1 MNSKTSLLL
10 VGIGGYG
17 NSYVSA
23 LLDSIHHQNLFSI
36 TGAVDPN
43 PAACERLGELKS
55 RGVQIHPSLESFYSA
70 GQADMAVI
78 CSPLHLH
85 ADQTCFALE
94 HGSHILCEKPLCATP
109 DQAKQM
115 AAAQKQAKKHVGIGY
130 QWSYSRAIQ
139 QLKADIL
146 AGTLGKPIRLRTL
159 SLWPRDEAYYLRN
172 RWAGRK
178 RDANGTWIL
187 DSPVNNACAHHL
199 HNMLYILGDKPGS
212 SVVPQ
217 SLVAELYRGHAIE
230 NYDTAAVRA
239 ITRDGVQILFIVSH
253 VIDWTTGP
261 DFQFEFERATVEF
274 ADGEDAVIS
283 ARFRDGTIKNYGSPQ
298 EERMQKLW
306 WTIEAIHRSEESLC
320 GIDAASAHTRCVW
333 AIQQSMPEITQFD
346 PATIDATGPAG
357 HRKIAVRGLAAALR
371 DSYDRWKLPSEL
383 GLPWARAG
391 NTVAVES

>member
-1 MNSKTSLLL
+1 MNPKTSLLL

-23 LLDSIHHQNLFSI
+23 LLDSIHHQNMFSI
-36 TGAVDPN
+36 AGAVDPN
-43 PAACERLGELKS
+43 PAACERLDELKS
-55 RGVQIHPSLESFYSA
+55 RGVPIHSSLESFYSTNR
-70 GQADMAVI
+70 ADLAII

-85 ADQTCFALE
+85 AAQTCFAME
-94 HGSHILCEKPLCATP
+94 RGSHVLCEKPLCATP

-115 AAAQKQAKKHVGIGY
+115 AASQKQFKKHVGIGY
-130 QWSYSRAIQ
+130 QWSFSRAIQ

-146 AGTLGKPIRLRTL
+146 AGSLGKPIRLRTL

-178 RDANGTWIL
+178 RDGNGTLIL

-199 HNMLYILGDKPGS
+199 HNMLYVMGNRRGS
-212 SVVPQ
+212 SIVPQ

-239 ITRDGVQILFIVSH
+239 TTSDGVQILFIVSH
-253 VIDWTTGP
+253 AIDWTTGP
-261 DFQFEFERATVEF
+261 NFQFEFERATVEF
-274 ADGEDAVIS
+274 TDGEDAAIS
-283 ARFRDGTIKNYGSPQ
+283 ARYGDGSVKNYGSPH

-306 WTIEAIHRSEESLC
+306 WTIEAIHRNEESLC
-320 GIDAASAHTRCVW
+320 GIEAASAHTRCVW
-333 AIQQSMPEITQFD
+333 AIQQSMPEISSFD
-346 PATIDATGPAG
+346 SASIEISGPVG
-357 HRKIAVRGLAAALR
+357 HRTIFVRGLAAALR
-371 DSYDRWKLPSEL
+371 DCYDRWKLPSEA

-391 NTVAVES
+391 NTVPVES